1 MIGKINGFFACTEF
15 TCNRAGESS
24 RGDSL
29 LLTTKSTGVAGTH
42 LIDLWRKRGY
52 AGSEAT

>member
-1 MIGKINGFFACTEF
+1 MIGKFNGFFACTKF
-15 TCNRAGESS
+15 TCNRAGEPS